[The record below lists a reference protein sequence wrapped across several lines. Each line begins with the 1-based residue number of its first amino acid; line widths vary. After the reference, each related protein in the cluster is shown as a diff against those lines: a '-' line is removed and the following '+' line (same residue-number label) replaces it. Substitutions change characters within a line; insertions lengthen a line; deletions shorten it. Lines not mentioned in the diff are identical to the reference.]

1 MNIARLIH
9 PGFWFDKTPLEQALV
24 LAKRGVGGF
33 CLYNGTREQV
43 AEFTQAVRQ
52 VSPLKQLLISADY
65 EDGLGRW
72 LPDAP
77 LLPSNMALGA
87 ADDENLSYEKGL
99 LTARQARSLG
109 VDWVFAPVLDLAD
122 NALNPIVNT
131 RAFGNDPQQVIRLGR
146 AFLNGLHDGGALSSI
161 KHCPGHGDTTTD
173 SHVALPV
180 LHKTKSQLLERELVP
195 FAALLDATDSVMFG
209 HLLIPE
215 IDAENPASLSPEIVK
230 KIVREQFR
238 YDGCILTDALL
249 MKAIGDEKTAA
260 LKALHAG
267 ADILLVPQDPSE
279 LLTFLEKANIPPE
292 IISSALRHQDI
303 LCKKINERPTAPSP
317 VLWQTDFP
325 RRTAQKAIVQKGP
338 LTALKPGETVSYIV
352 VGDDGKTSAAP
363 LLNTLEKNGVHVVP
377 FENTA
382 ENLLVICLRRYQAF
396 AGKIALEEK
405 DTARLKAALTKS
417 TYAVSVLLASP
428 WALPKELKITTSLYT
443 FSPAPEFQETAAEI
457 LLGQRKAQGTLPVT
471 L

>member
-9 PGFWFDKTPLEQALV
+9 PGFWFDKTPLEQALA

-33 CLYNGTREQV
+33 CIYGGTRQRV
-43 AEFTQAVRQ
+43 TEFTQAVRR
-52 VSPLKQLLISADY
+52 VSPVENLLISADY

-87 ADDENLSYEKGL
+87 ANDENLAYEKGV
-99 LTARQARSLG
+99 LTAQQARSLG

-131 RAFGNDPQQVIRLGR
+131 RAFSNDPQQVIRLAR
-146 AFLNGLHDGGALSSI
+146 AFLRGLNDGGVLSSI

-173 SHVALPV
+173 SHVSLPV
-180 LHKTKSQLLERELVP
+180 LHKTKEQLLARELKP
-195 FAALLDATDSVMFG
+195 FAALLNETDSVMFG

-215 IDAENPASLSPEIVK
+215 IDADNPASLSPEIVK

-267 ADILLVPQDPSE
+267 ADILLVPQNPDE
-279 LLTFLEKANIPPE
+279 LIDFLEKADISPE
-292 IISSALRHQDI
+292 LISRALRHQDT
-303 LCKKINERPTAPSP
+303 LCKKIQTRPAMTSP

-325 RRTAQKAIVQKGP
+325 RHTAQKAIVKRGN
-338 LTALKPGETVSYIV
+338 LSSFKPGQTVSYIV
-352 VGDDGKTSAAP
+352 VGDDGKTSVTP
-363 LLNTLEKNGVHVVP
+363 LLNTLKKNGVNVIP
-377 FENTA
+377 FTERA
-382 ENLLVICLRRYQAF
+382 ENLLIICLRRYQAF
-396 AGKIALEEK
+396 AGKIALEEN
-405 DTARLKAALTKS
+405 DIVRLKNAVENAENC
-417 TYAVSVLLASP
+417 VSVLLASP
-428 WALPKELKITTSLYT
+428 WALPKELKIKTSLYT

-457 LLGQRKAQGTLPVT
+457 LLGQRTAQGSLPVT